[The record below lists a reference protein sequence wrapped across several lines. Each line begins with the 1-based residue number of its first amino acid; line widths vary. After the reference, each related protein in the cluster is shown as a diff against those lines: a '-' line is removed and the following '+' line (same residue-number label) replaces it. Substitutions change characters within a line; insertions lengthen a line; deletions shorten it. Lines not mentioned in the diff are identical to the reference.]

1 MVKER
6 SRLTARDC
14 GAFAGFPG
22 LLRRRPVASPPAHA
36 CLLATALVLLGAAGG
51 LRAAP
56 FVPTDDA
63 QVLER
68 LPWRAGDAAAR
79 DLASLRAAA
88 ASASAPL
95 AAAVQLADRHFDL
108 ALERGDPRHA
118 GYAEAAL
125 ARANG
130 ERTAE
135 WLTLRGALRQYRH
148 DFDGALQDFEAAL
161 AKDPGH
167 AQAHAWRGAVHLVQA
182 DTTRA
187 RQECEALRRLDRPAL
202 AGACEG
208 LALAYSG
215 QLDAGTRALEQALSA
230 ASSAAQRSWLLT
242 RLAEVA
248 AWQGRAQQAEAR
260 YRAALA
266 MGVES
271 VYLRTAWADFLLDTG
286 RPEAVLQELAGQEA
300 ADSLLLRLTEA
311 GAVLKRPEAERWRRT
326 LQDRY
331 AAARARGDTTHRA
344 EEARFELRL
353 RGSPPTALRLAQENY
368 AVQREPRD
376 ARILLESAVAAGQ
389 RAAAQPAI
397 DWLQRSGFEDR
408 RMRELAGLTATP
420 APSTGSSPGHS
431 AR

>member
-1 MVKER
+1 MVKR
-6 SRLTARDC
+6 RPRLTAREC
-14 GAFAGFPG
+14 SAFAGLGVP
-22 LLRRRPVASPPAHA
+22 LRHARAAGPSARA
-36 CLLATALVLLGAAGG
+36 CLLAATALLLACGG
-51 LRAAP
+51 VGLQAAP

-68 LPWRAGDAAAR
+68 LPWRAGDATASELAA
-79 DLASLRAAA
+79 LRAAA
-88 ASASAPL
+88 AAPSAPM
-95 AAAVQLADRHFDL
+95 AAAVQLADRHFEL

-125 ARANG
+125 ARGKG
-130 ERTAE
+130 EPTAE

-148 DFDGALQDFEAAL
+148 DFAGALQDFDAAL

-182 DTTRA
+182 DNEAA
-187 RQECEALRRLDRPAL
+187 RRECEALRRLGRPAL

-215 QLDAGTRALEQALSA
+215 QLEAATRALEQALA
-230 ASSAAQRSWLLT
+230 AATSPAQRSWLLT

-248 AWQGRAQQAEAR
+248 AWQGRAQLAETR

-266 MGVES
+266 VGVES
-271 VYLRTAWADFLLDTG
+271 VYLRTAWADFLLDSG
-286 RPEAVLQELAGQEA
+286 RPEAVLQELAGREA
-300 ADSLLLRLTEA
+300 ADSLLLRLAEA
-311 GAVLKRPEAERWRRT
+311 GTALKRPEAERWRRT

-353 RGSPPTALRLAQENY
+353 RGNPAAALRLALENY

-376 ARILLESAVAAGQ
+376 ARVLLESAVAAGQ

-408 RMRELAGLTATP
+408 RLRELAGLAP
-420 APSTGSSPGHS
+420 APGTAP
-431 AR
+431 R